1 VEIIYVI
8 QNKEEK
14 MKDYLINVLYDNG
27 MTEEF
32 KVKGVGEEDI
42 EELTEIVI
50 GAFYKGANGY
60 LELGINNGEYIVLN
74 LSKVTRVNIKDVSF
88 MSLLT

>member
-1 VEIIYVI
+1 
-8 QNKEEK
+8 
-14 MKDYLINVLYDNG
+14 MKDCLINVLYDNG

-42 EELTEIVI
+42 EELTETVI

>member
-14 MKDYLINVLYDNG
+14 MKDCLINVLYDNG

-42 EELTEIVI
+42 EELTKIVI